1 MKYRV
6 FLCCDG
12 YLIPSNP
19 SGFYHNYNNGV
30 LVRAYSLSPLKPQR
44 GRTEFESY
52 VLFFAFNTIPHYCG
66 YEIRKILR
74 FHYLETTYVSLY

>member
-30 LVRAYSLSPLKPQR
+30 PVRACSLSPLKLQK
-44 GRTEFESY
+44 GRKGINPY
-52 VLFFAFNTIPHYCG
+52 AL
-66 YEIRKILR
+66 
-74 FHYLETTYVSLY
+74 

>member
-30 LVRAYSLSPLKPQR
+30 PVRAYSLSPLKPQR
-44 GRTEFESY
+44 GRTDYKSYALLFVLIRIHVTATIES
-52 VLFFAFNTIPHYCG
+52 VNSPKSFKL
-66 YEIRKILR
+66 
-74 FHYLETTYVSLY
+74 SLLSF